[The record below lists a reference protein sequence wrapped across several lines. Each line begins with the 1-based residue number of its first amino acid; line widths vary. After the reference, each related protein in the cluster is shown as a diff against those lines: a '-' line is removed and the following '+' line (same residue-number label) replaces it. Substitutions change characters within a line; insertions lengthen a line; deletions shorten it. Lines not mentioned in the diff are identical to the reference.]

1 MTASAGIILLRPD
14 DTDRAAVLHSACF
27 DGHGRWDA
35 RAMRDILSLP
45 TTLALGIESE
55 EASSGALSGLLLV
68 QRVPP
73 DAEILTICVDPAH
86 RRQGFAQSLLD
97 HARTLLGPH
106 GVDRLLL
113 DVDAGNEGAI
123 SFYER
128 NGFNRDGV
136 RKNYYQHGGGR
147 SSDAVLM
154 SRNLAG
160 QMTKSK
166 A

>member
-1 MTASAGIILLRPD
+1 
-14 DTDRAAVLHSACF
+14 
-27 DGHGRWDA
+27 
-35 RAMRDILSLP
+35 MRDILCLP
-45 TTLALGIESE
+45 TTLALGL
-55 EASSGALSGLLLV
+55 EADSAVDGSLSGLLLV

-73 DAEILTICVDPAH
+73 DAEILTICIDPAR

-113 DVDAGNEGAI
+113 DVEAGNEGAI